1 MDLAVV
7 TKVIPDEG
15 ETIIGDSFFANPG
28 GKGANQAVAIAKMG
42 ANVEMVGAVGKEF
55 GNDLINAL
63 NSYHVST
70 KFVKK
75 YDNISSGTATII
87 VTNGENRIIIN
98 SAANSRISKQDIDL
112 ALLDAKEGDYL
123 LCQLEVPLS
132 VVEYA
137 LSQAKVKGMMT
148 CLNPAPYLALPPSL
162 FHQIDYLIPNQSE
175 TKLYTGIYP
184 HDLAEAKQA
193 SLLLLEKGVKNV
205 LITLGEK
212 GSYFYNS
219 KEEHFI
225 PAYQV
230 PAIDTTGAGD
240 TYIGA
245 FLTMLSEG
253 KSIKEAMTLAGL
265 AASITIQRLGA
276 QKAIPY
282 RHELEQRIHH
292 YENQ

>member
-1 MDLAVV
+1 MDLVVV
-7 TKVIPDEG
+7 TKVIPGEG

-42 ANVEMVGAVGKEF
+42 AEVEMVGAVGKEF
-55 GNDLINAL
+55 GDELINAL
-63 NSYHVST
+63 SSYHVST
-70 KFVKK
+70 KYVKK
-75 YDNISSGTATII
+75 HENLSSGTATII

-98 SAANSRISKQDIDL
+98 GAANLWIKEQDIDL
-112 ALLDAKEGDYL
+112 ALLDAKEGDYM
-123 LCQLEVPLS
+123 LCQLEVPLPI
-132 VVEYA
+132 VEYA
-137 LSQAKVKGMMT
+137 LLKAKAKKMVT
-148 CLNPAPYLALPPSL
+148 FLNPAPYISLPQGV
-162 FHQIDYLIPNQSE
+162 FNHVDYLMPNQSE

-184 HDLAEAKQA
+184 HDLKEAKEA
-193 SLLLLEKGVKNV
+193 SLVLLEKGVKNV

-225 PAYQV
+225 PAYHV

-245 FLTMLSEG
+245 FITMLKEG

-282 RHELEQRIHH
+282 RHELEQRSHL

>member
-1 MDLAVV
+1 MDLVVV
-7 TKVIPDEG
+7 TKVIPNEG

-55 GNDLINAL
+55 GNDLIAAL

-87 VTNGENRIIIN
+87 VTNGDNRIIIN
-98 SAANSRISKQDIDL
+98 SAANGWITEQDIDL

-123 LCQLEVPLS
+123 LCQLEIPLPI
-132 VVEYA
+132 VEYA
-137 LSQAKVKGMMT
+137 FFQAKKKGMVT
-148 CLNPAPYLALPPSL
+148 CLNPAPYLPLPHSI
-162 FHQIDYLIPNQSE
+162 FSQIDYFIPNQSE
-175 TKLYTGIYP
+175 TKVYTGIYP
-184 HDLAEAKQA
+184 HNVNEAKEA
-193 SLLLLEKGVKNV
+193 SLLLLKKGIKNV

-212 GSYFYNS
+212 GSYFYNG
-219 KEEHFI
+219 KDEYFI
-225 PAYQV
+225 PAHIV
-230 PAIDTTGAGD
+230 SAIDTTGAGD

-245 FLTMLSEG
+245 FLTMLTEG
-253 KSIKEAMTLAGL
+253 KSIQDAMAFAGQ

-282 RHELEQRIHH
+282 RHELTQRSDH
-292 YENQ
+292 YENK

>member
-1 MDLAVV
+1 MDLVVV

-42 ANVEMVGAVGKEF
+42 ANVELVGAVGKEF

-70 KFVKK
+70 KYVKK
-75 YDNISSGTATII
+75 YENISSGTATII

-98 SAANSRISKQDIDL
+98 SAANGWIKEQDIDL

-123 LCQLEVPLS
+123 LCQLEVPLQI
-132 VVEYA
+132 VDHA
-137 LSQAKVKGMMT
+137 LSQAKEKGMVT
-148 CLNPAPYLALPPSL
+148 CLNPAPYLSLPHTIFSK
-162 FHQIDYLIPNQSE
+162 IDYLIPNQSE

-184 HDLAEAKQA
+184 HDLNEAKQA
-193 SLLLLEKGVKNV
+193 SLLLLEKGIKNV

-245 FLTMLSEG
+245 FLTMLTEG
-253 KSIKEAMTLAGL
+253 KSVQEAMSLAGL

-282 RHELEQRIHH
+282 RHELTQRSNL
-292 YENQ
+292 YENK